1 MNDAWTPYRTR
12 PTAEPKPRTP
22 EDEAYEAALDAVFAE
37 QFRAP
42 IVPEEEPAP
51 EPKRSSWRDRVKS

>member
-12 PTAEPKPRTP
+12 PTAEPKPHTP
-22 EDEAYEAALDAVFAE
+22 EDAAYEAELDAVFAE

-42 IVPEEEPAP
+42 IVPEEEPPP